1 MKFSVRLVLFLVINF
16 GVLSLGSLGM
26 GEGPLSD
33 WYTSLNQAPWTPP
46 GWVFGAAWF
55 TLMVCFS
62 IYMALLCKSPVSNTV
77 KWLFG
82 LQILLNGIW
91 NFAFFNQQEVLLA
104 LIIICSLLGVVTT
117 LAVTQRS
124 KVGLGSLFS
133 LPYILWLIIACS
145 LNAYI
150 FLYN

>member
-1 MKFSVRLVLFLVINF
+1 MVFSKRLIVFLIINF
-16 GVLSLGSLGM
+16 GILYVGSLGM

-33 WYTSLNQAPWTPP
+33 WYTSLQQAPWTPP

-55 TLMVCFS
+55 TLMFCFS
-62 IYMALLCKSPVSNTV
+62 IYMALLWKPRVSNTV
-77 KWLFG
+77 KWFFG
-82 LQILLNGIW
+82 IQILLNVSW
-91 NFAFFNQQEVLLA
+91 NFVFFNQRQVLMA

-117 LAVTQRS
+117 LALTQRS
-124 KVGLGSLFS
+124 RVGLGSLFS
-133 LPYILWLIIACS
+133 LPYILWLVIACS